1 MADVERAVLHAT
13 LDVPVVEA
21 SDVAVRRADGLTRV
35 LVVGDRTAVVATA
48 DYSVGEG
55 FGEWSTLDLAALPGW
70 PLGDGEP
77 SQFEAAAGDG
87 GSLVALLREDPPVVL
102 VADTAT
108 RAIRA
113 TITLVAP
120 PWSALAGAW
129 DDPSSRGEG
138 MVLLRG
144 GRLLVAKEKRPRA
157 LVEFGPPG
165 STPRGLSRAELLE
178 PGESWQAPRGD
189 VTYHALAVWKLRADA
204 KKALKDISGAS
215 VGPDGSLWL
224 VSDKSRTVARLT
236 LELGLPAAGGSIEQL
251 DEVVALP
258 ASASKAEGIAAV
270 EVGRALVVLDTRSTQ
285 GNGLIV
291 GRPERRGEG
300 D

>member
-1 MADVERAVLHAT
+1 MAQVARAVLHAT

-21 SDVAVRRADGLTRV
+21 SDVAVRRTEGVTRV

-48 DYSVGEG
+48 DYRVGEG
-55 FGEWSTLDLAALPGW
+55 LGEWSTLDLAALPGW
-70 PLGDGEP
+70 PLGSDEP
-77 SQFEAAAGDG
+77 SQFEAAAVDG

-108 RAIRA
+108 RSLRA

-120 PWSALAGAW
+120 AWSALAGRW

-157 LVEFGPPG
+157 LIEFGPAG
-165 STPRGLSRAELLE
+165 STPRGLSRAELLD
-178 PGESWQAPRGD
+178 PGESWEAPRGD
-189 VTYHALAVWKLRADA
+189 VTYHALAVWTLGAEA

-224 VSDKSRTVARLT
+224 VSDKSRAVARLT
-236 LELGLPAAGGSIEQL
+236 LDRGLPAGGGRIEHL
-251 DEVVALP
+251 DEVAALP
-258 ASASKAEGIAAV
+258 ASANKPEGIAAV
-270 EVGRALVVLDTRSTQ
+270 EVGRALVVLDTRATR
-285 GNGLIV
+285 GNALII
-291 GRPERRGEG
+291 GRPERREEG

>member
-13 LDVPVVEA
+13 LDIPVVEA
-21 SDVAVRRADGLTRV
+21 SDVTVRRTDALSRV
-35 LVVGDRTAVVATA
+35 LVVGDRTAVVAAA
-48 DYSVGEG
+48 DYSVGGG
-55 FGEWSTLDLAALPGW
+55 FGEWSTFDLAALPGW
-70 PLGDGEP
+70 SLGDDEP
-77 SQFEAAAGDG
+77 SQFEAVAGDG

-108 RAIRA
+108 RALRA

-120 PWSALAGAW
+120 PWSALAGRW

-157 LVEFGPPG
+157 LIEFGPAG

-178 PGESWQAPRGD
+178 PGESWQAPRGE
-189 VTYHALAVWKLRADA
+189 VTYHALAVWKLRAEA

-224 VSDKSRTVARLT
+224 VSDKSRTAARLS
-236 LELGLPAAGGSIEQL
+236 LDKGLPPGGGRIERL
-251 DEVVALP
+251 DEVAALP
-258 ASASKAEGIAAV
+258 ESAGKAEGIAAV
-270 EVGRALVVLDTRSTQ
+270 EVGRAIVVLDTPSTQ
-285 GNGLIV
+285 GNGLII
-291 GRPERRGEG
+291 GRPERRGPG
-300 D
+300 G